1 MAVYQILFIL
11 VNLALLTRGEIPY
24 TNWTTVYQFW
34 PTSSGNN
41 YIVLA
46 PMYSHNIISTGYSIC
61 LRVCFWKRG
70 HLVVFDSPAVQLD
83 LVVRDSS
90 LICFTIK
97 EYYNSICF
105 SGQLSSEW
113 NALCIT
119 HNLTD
124 FVFNITLNGELIGSE
139 KVDFTSDTLEKLAE
153 PFSIGSSTSFWGQ
166 ITDFNIWSRTL
177 SNKELNQYSFGCQEG
192 LLTQPEILDWANTN
206 ITNSGYGSAQ
216 IQMQKQLQTCQYK
229 KKKSHDLFQNT
240 LAMSYNK
247 SSQFCN
253 FLRGD
258 LIDPFKEELIW
269 LSNHYWVPIVYPNV
283 VNKTNNS
290 ILTTGQEADQCMS
303 VDIASKEYLPRN
315 CSEKMT
321 SICKVKFIL

>member
-11 VNLALLTRGEIPY
+11 ANIAFLTRGEI
-24 TNWTTVYQFW
+24 TNTNYTTVYQFW
-34 PTSSGNN
+34 PISSGNN
-41 YIVLA
+41 YIVLE
-46 PMYSHNIISTGYSIC
+46 PRLPRTNFTGYSIC
-61 LRVCFWKRG
+61 LRVWFWMRG
-70 HLVVFDSPAVQLD
+70 STVVFGSPAFQLRVY
-83 LVVRDSS
+83 LMDSYS
-90 LICFTIK
+90 NICLNGICFT
-97 EYYNSICF
+97 
-105 SGQLSSEW
+105 GQLSSEW
-113 NALCIT
+113 NALCFS

-124 FVFNITLNGELIGSE
+124 FVFNVTLNGEQIGSE
-139 KVDFTSDTLEKLAE
+139 KVDFTSYTLEKLAE
-153 PFSIGSSTSFWGQ
+153 PFSIGSSTYFWGQ

-177 SNKELNQYSFGCQEG
+177 SNEELNQYSFGCQEE
-192 LLTQPEILDWANTN
+192 LLTQPEILDWANKN
-206 ITNSGYGSAQ
+206 ITNRGYGSAQ

-229 KKKSHDLFQNT
+229 KKKTLDLFQNT

-283 VNKTNNS
+283 VNKTNNT

-303 VDIASKEYLPRN
+303 VDIASKEYIPRN
-315 CSEKMT
+315 CSEKMN